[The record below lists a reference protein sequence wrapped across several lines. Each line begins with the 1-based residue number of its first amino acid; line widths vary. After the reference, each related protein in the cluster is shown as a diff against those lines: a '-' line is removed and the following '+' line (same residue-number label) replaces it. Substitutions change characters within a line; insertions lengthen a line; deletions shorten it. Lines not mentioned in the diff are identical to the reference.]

1 MQTFDYALEAES
13 GFIICA
19 AMPTLSPDEIR
30 LCPKCSQPMRLVDM
44 ACGLP
49 AYIDPDKRDKDKNA
63 ISTKLVLPVAVYHC
77 PNCRYVELYG

>member
-1 MQTFDYALEAES
+1 
-13 GFIICA
+13 
-19 AMPTLSPDEIR
+19 
-30 LCPKCSQPMRLVDM
+30 MRLVDM

-49 AYIDPDKRDKDKNA
+49 AYVDPDKRDKDKNA